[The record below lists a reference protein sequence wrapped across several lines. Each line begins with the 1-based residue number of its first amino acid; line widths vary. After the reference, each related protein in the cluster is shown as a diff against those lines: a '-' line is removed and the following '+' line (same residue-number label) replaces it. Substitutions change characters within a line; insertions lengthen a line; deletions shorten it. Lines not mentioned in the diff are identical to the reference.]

1 METSDIVDVLY
12 RSRVTLLDHLE
23 DMGYDTK
30 KYRKFS
36 PKEIE
41 EMVNAGPPNAIAPAL
56 QMNLVRKEDSPVPG
70 PENCLVLY
78 TLGRIKQK
86 LPKVIDDT
94 INPEDGS
101 FDINTTEV
109 IIITLEPIAP
119 NFHVAAASAW
129 LNKNKKARIRFFQA
143 ACLINNPLKHILV
156 PKHEKML
163 AEEEEGFL
171 KENYAKKSQ
180 LPRIKFHEDPVARMI
195 GLVPGDIV
203 KITRPSATAG
213 ECIMY
218 RVCVP

>member
-1 METSDIVDVLY
+1 MEQSEIVDVLY

-41 EMVNAGPPNAIAPAL
+41 EMVKAGPANAIAPAL
-56 QMNLVRKEDSPVPG
+56 QMNLVRKEDTETSG
-70 PENCLVLY
+70 PENCLVVY

-86 LPKVIDDT
+86 LKKVIDDILT
-94 INPEDGS
+94 PEEADPL
-101 FDINTTEV
+101 DTDTTEL
-109 IIITLEPIAP
+109 ILITLEPIAP
-119 NFHVAAASAW
+119 NFHVAAATAW
-129 LNKNKKARIRFFQA
+129 LNEKARVRFFQA
-143 ACLINNPLKHILV
+143 ACLINNPLKHFLV

-163 AEEEEGFL
+163 AEEEDEFL
-171 KENYAKKSQ
+171 KQNYTKKSQ
-180 LPRIKFHEDPVARMI
+180 LPRIKFHEDPVGRMI

-203 KITRPSATAG
+203 KITRPSASAG